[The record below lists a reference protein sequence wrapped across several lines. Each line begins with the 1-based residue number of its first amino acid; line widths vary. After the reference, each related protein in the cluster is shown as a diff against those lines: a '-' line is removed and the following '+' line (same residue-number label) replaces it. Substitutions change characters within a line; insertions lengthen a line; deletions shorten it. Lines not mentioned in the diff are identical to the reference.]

1 MSSLD
6 PQNYPLE
13 ELSVTGYEKY
23 LTTFMDYL
31 NKESINGDNN
41 KEVIL
46 IKDVDK
52 VSIYLELCA
61 LA

>member
-31 NKESINGDNN
+31 NKESISENN
-41 KEVIL
+41 YKEVIQ
-46 IKDVDK
+46 IKDIDK
-52 VSIYLELCA
+52 AKIYLELCA

>member
-31 NKESINGDNN
+31 NKESISEDNY
-41 KEVIL
+41 KEVIH
-46 IKDVDK
+46 IKDIHK
-52 VSIYLELCA
+52 AKIYLELCA

>member
-31 NKESINGDNN
+31 NKESISEDNY
-41 KEVIL
+41 KEVIQ
-46 IKDVDK
+46 IKDIDK
-52 VSIYLELCA
+52 AKIYLELCA